1 MRFRMY
7 TKTMLHH
14 TSGAR
19 MSRPKVVVIGGG
31 FGGLSAVRHLKD
43 EDVDIVMLDRKN
55 HHLFQPLLYQVA
67 TGALSAADIASP
79 LRRIF
84 RGSRNVTVMLDE
96 AVAIDR
102 NKRMVRLE
110 TGESLAF
117 DYLVVAAGS
126 SASYFGKDE
135 WRPYAPG
142 LKTLSDALEIRERIL
157 MSFEQAVRAEG
168 ASLRKR
174 YLTFVIVG
182 AGPTGVELAGA
193 LAEIARQSVALDF
206 PTLPMAQF
214 KVILLE
220 GGPSILPSFVPELR
234 SDALRFLK
242 KLDVDVRFES
252 QVTNVT
258 AEGVWCG
265 DIFIDTG
272 NVIWAAGTSA
282 SPLLK
287 SLETPLDRQGRVIVQ
302 QDLSIPDDP
311 SIFVIGDA
319 ACFRID
325 EDPPLPALAPV
336 ALQQGRHVA
345 VVIAQAISAGPRRA
359 FRYVDRGT
367 MTTIGRAKAV
377 AEIRGLRFSG
387 LIAWV
392 IWCVVHIFFLIE
404 FRNRVRV
411 SLEWLWYYVTF
422 KPGTLLLY
430 GSHRRAPG
438 AASDRAADCD

>member
-1 MRFRMY
+1 MR
-7 TKTMLHH
+7 
-14 TSGAR
+14 
-19 MSRPKVVVIGGG
+19 RPKVVVIGGG
-31 FGGLSAVRHLKD
+31 FGGLNAVRHLKD
-43 EDVDIVMLDRKN
+43 GDVDIVLLDRKN

-67 TGALSAADIASP
+67 TAALSAADIASP

-84 RGSRNVTVMLDE
+84 RGANNVTVMLDE
-96 AVAIDR
+96 AIAIDR
-102 NKRMVRLE
+102 VKRSVCLE
-110 TGESLAF
+110 RGESVTF
-117 DYLVVAAGS
+117 DYLVVAPGS
-126 SASYFGKDE
+126 FTSYFDKDD
-135 WRPYAPG
+135 WRQYAPG

-157 MSFEQAVRAEG
+157 MSFEQAARAE
-168 ASLRKR
+168 SPLLLSR

-220 GGPSILPSFVPELR
+220 GGASILPSFAPELR
-234 SDALRFLK
+234 RDALRFLK

-265 DIFIDTG
+265 DTFIDTG
-272 NVIWAAGTSA
+272 NVIWAAGTAA
-282 SPLLK
+282 SPLLG
-287 SLETPLDRQGRVIVQ
+287 SLETPLDRQGRVIVR

-325 EDPPLPALAPV
+325 EGPALPALAPV
-336 ALQQGRHVA
+336 ALQQGQYVA
-345 VVIAQAISAGPRRA
+345 GIIQKAIPTDRRRA
-359 FRYVDRGT
+359 FRYVDRGM

-387 LIAWV
+387 FMAW
-392 IWCVVHIFFLIE
+392 ILWCVVHIFFLIE

-411 SLEWLWYYVTF
+411 SLEWLWYYLTF

-430 GSHRRAPG
+430 GTHRRMPRSP
-438 AASDRAADCD
+438 SDTGSCRD

>member
-1 MRFRMY
+1 
-7 TKTMLHH
+7 
-14 TSGAR
+14 

-31 FGGLSAVRHLKD
+31 FGGLNAVKHLKD
-43 EDVDIVMLDRKN
+43 GDLDIILVDRKN

-67 TGALSAADIASP
+67 TAALSAADIASP

-84 RGSRNVTVMLDE
+84 RGNSNVTVLLDE
-96 AVAIDR
+96 AIAIDR
-102 NKRMVRLE
+102 VKRIVRLE
-110 TGESLAF
+110 TGDSVAF
-117 DYLVVAAGS
+117 DYLVVAPGS
-126 SASYFGKDE
+126 CTSYFGKED
-135 WRPYAPG
+135 WLQYAPG

-157 MSFEQAVRAEG
+157 MSFEQAARAETP
-168 ASLRKR
+168 SLVKR

-193 LAEIARQSVALDF
+193 LAEIARKSVALDF
-206 PTLPMAQF
+206 PTLPMALF
-214 KVILLE
+214 KVVLLE
-220 GGPSILPSFVPELR
+220 GGASILPTFAPELR
-234 SDALRFLK
+234 RDAIEFLK
-242 KLDVDVRFES
+242 QLDVDVRFKA

-265 DIFIDTG
+265 DTFIDSG
-272 NVIWAAGTSA
+272 NVIWAAGIAA
-282 SPLLK
+282 SPLLG

-319 ACFRID
+319 ALFRID
-325 EDPPLPALAPV
+325 DGPPLPALAPV
-336 ALQQGRHVA
+336 ALQQGRYVA
-345 VVIAQAISAGPRRA
+345 GIIQRAMPPDQRRA

-387 LIAWV
+387 FIAWV

-430 GSHRRAPG
+430 GSHRRTPREPHRIRP
-438 AASDRAADCD
+438 SV